1 MNGREQ
7 LEAFISRY
15 TPEVAACARR
25 ALAKMRRRLPGA
37 VELVYDNY
45 NALVIGF
52 GPSERASE
60 AIFSIA
66 LYPRWVNLF
75 FLQGAT
81 LPDPDRRLRGN
92 GKFVRN
98 IVLRDAS
105 ELDEPEVRKLIDQAV
120 RRAQNP
126 INGRSR
132 RRLVIRSISAKQRPR
147 RPATKSRH

>member
-1 MNGREQ
+1 M
-7 LEAFISRY
+7 SRY

-25 ALAKMRRRLPGA
+25 ALVKMRERLPGA

-75 FLQGAT
+75 FLDGAK
-81 LPDPDRRLRGN
+81 LSDPGRRLRGA
-92 GKFVRN
+92 GKLVRS
-98 IVLRDAS
+98 IVLSNAS
-105 ELDEPEVRKLIDQAV
+105 EMDDPEIRKLIDQAV
-120 RRAQNP
+120 RRAKVP
-126 INGRSR
+126 IDGKAR

-147 RPATKSRH
+147 RPLARSRA

>member
-1 MNGREQ
+1 MTGAEQ
-7 LEAFISRY
+7 LEAFISRF
-15 TPEVAACARR
+15 TPEVASCARR
-25 ALAKMRRRLPGA
+25 ALAGMRKRLPGA
-37 VELVYDNY
+37 VELVYNNY

-75 FLQGAT
+75 FLQGAE
-81 LPDPDRRLRGN
+81 LPDPTGRLRGN

-98 IVLRDAS
+98 IVLRDAT
-105 ELDEPEVRKLIDQAV
+105 ELDEPAVRKLIDQAV

-126 INGRSR
+126 IDGRSR

-147 RPATKSRH
+147 RPPTSSRL